1 MTEAVQLALIAGF
14 FAFWH
19 DLINNA
25 GAVGA
30 ALMALLTFLYQVWTR
45 REASEGRKHI
55 VTALQNNDAKTDM
68 VAAAMGVDTTKPAGL
83 NPDLTQPVKV

>member
-1 MTEAVQLALIAGF
+1 MTDSFWVNLPMLITALFAGVVSLVTLALTIYMK
-14 FAFWH
+14 
-19 DLINNA
+19 
-25 GAVGA
+25 V
-30 ALMALLTFLYQVWTR
+30 
-45 REASEGRKHI
+45 EATKGRAHI